1 MAGRKALEMSA
12 SSSVFVPNGGVVD
25 LLETSVMFLWNSAR
39 ALASSLLA
47 SGMSVLNEVVLA
59 GRADTLRGDDDP
71 VVAAGAVGPNGR
83 ILGEQWVEDG
93 CAAGAE
99 FPDRL
104 IRWERVPQGLCAFRP
119 RGAGG
124 ERFADRKA
132 RVLGKGLS
140 VRGTT

>member
-1 MAGRKALEMSA
+1 MSA
-12 SSSVFVPNGGVVD
+12 RSAYFDPKCGLVEPM
-25 LLETSVMFLWNSAR
+25 ETSGMVLWNSAR

-71 VVAAGAVGPNGR
+71 VVAAGAVGPHGR

-104 IRWERVPQGLCAFRP
+104 IRGERVPKGLCAFRP
-119 RGAGG
+119 LEIGRASGRERGGQ
-124 ERFADRKA
+124 
-132 RVLGKGLS
+132 
-140 VRGTT
+140 